1 MSKIDPFKVLG
12 VNRGASYQEIQK
24 AYNEMINKYRSDKY
38 TDTVLQEVAQQKLQ
52 EIEQAYL
59 VLIGRDADDVPG
71 LEDELP
77 GERAGDGEANAYQ
90 QVRRLIQLGRLD
102 QAEAILAG
110 VKAGTAQWHYL
121 TGLILWKRGWYSEGR
136 SHIQQAVDMAPE
148 NREYN
153 ETLARIMRAYYPFH
167 NITGF
172 PKSSAFDL
180 CNCRALLHCYDFLF
194 KCTCRDK

>member
-110 VKAGTAQWHYL
+110 SK
-121 TGLILWKRGWYSEGR
+121 
-136 SHIQQAVDMAPE
+136 PE
-148 NREYN
+148 LLNG
-153 ETLARIMRAYYPFH
+153 
-167 NITGF
+167 IT
-172 PKSSAFDL
+172 
-180 CNCRALLHCYDFLF
+180 
-194 KCTCRDK
+194 